1 MTYKLRAYYSNSTN
15 GNHQRQIY
23 VLSPKKKKN
32 EAKLWI
38 KYIKH
43 KTSMVYEEYLYW
55 CCQDGN
61 KMTLGVHLK
70 SIRINI
76 PIIETEKFIFP

>member
-15 GNHQRQIY
+15 SNHQRQIY

-43 KTSMVYEEYLYW
+43 KTSMVYEEYL
-55 CCQDGN
+55 
-61 KMTLGVHLK
+61 
-70 SIRINI
+70 
-76 PIIETEKFIFP
+76 

>member
-15 GNHQRQIY
+15 SNHQRQIY
-23 VLSPKKKKN
+23 VLSPKKKN